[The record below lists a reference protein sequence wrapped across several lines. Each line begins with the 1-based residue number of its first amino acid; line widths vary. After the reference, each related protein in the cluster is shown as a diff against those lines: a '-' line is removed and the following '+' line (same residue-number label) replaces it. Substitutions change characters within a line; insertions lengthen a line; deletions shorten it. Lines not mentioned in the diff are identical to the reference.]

1 MQGKASAL
9 RRFLRLEGGATAIE
23 YGLIAG
29 IIGATVIAI
38 AGTGGSL
45 EALYDKLR
53 AIVTAL
59 GG

>member
-9 RRFLRLEGGATAIE
+9 RRFLRDEGGATAIE
-23 YGLIAG
+23 YGLIVG
-29 IIGATVIAI
+29 IIGAALIAI

-45 EALYDKLR
+45 EALYDKMR